1 MAWRDLTV
9 TFIDYLT
16 SNLGDILFLM
26 QQHVEAVLISV
37 GIATVIGVGL
47 GFWTDTRPVIRHTL
61 LSVTGTLLTIPS
73 YALFALLIPL
83 FGLGAGPTLAALTIY
98 GIFPIL
104 QNTVTGIAGV
114 DDAVIDA
121 ARGLGMGN
129 RQRMVR
135 IVFPL
140 AWPVVLNG
148 IRVATIMLVATTAIA
163 AAVNGPGLGELIFTG
178 LARIGGANALN
189 EVLTGVA
196 GIVLVALVLD
206 LIFVIIAK
214 LTTPRGLNV

>member
-1 MAWRDLTV
+1 M
-9 TFIDYLT
+9 TFFDYLAE
-16 SNLGDILFLM
+16 NAGHIFFLM

-37 GIATVIGVGL
+37 GIAAVIGVGI
-47 GFWTDTRPVIRHTL
+47 GFATNSLPAVRRVC
-61 LSVTGTLLTIPS
+61 LSVSGTFLTIPS
-73 YALFALLIPL
+73 YALFALMIPL
-83 FGLGAGPTLAALTIY
+83 FGLGVGPTLVALTIY

-114 DDAVIDA
+114 DASVIDA

-129 RQRMVR
+129 GRRMR
-135 IVFPL
+135 TIIFPL

-163 AAVNGPGLGELIFTG
+163 AAVNGPGLGELIFAG

-189 EVLTGVA
+189 EVLAGVI
-196 GIVLVALVLD
+196 GIVLVAIVLD
-206 LIFVIIAK
+206 IVFVLIAK
-214 LTTPRGLNV
+214 LTTPRGLHA